1 MGKVKKAPA
10 APPLRIRLK
19 KNDLVEVMT
28 GKEQGKTG
36 KILKVFREKNKVLVE
51 KVNMIKRH
59 TRPSPTTGQG
69 GIVEKEGPLNVSKV
83 MLICPKCT
91 TATRFRLSKTAE
103 GKKARVCRKCKEL
116 IDG

>member
-1 MGKVKKAPA
+1 MKTPKAP
-10 APPLRIRLK
+10 PEPVRIRLK
-19 KNDLVEVMT
+19 KNDLVEVT
-28 GKEQGKTG
+28 AGKEKGKTG
-36 KILKVFREKNKVLVE
+36 KILRVLREKNQVVVE

-69 GIVEKEGPLNVSKV
+69 GILEKEGPLSVAKV
-83 MLICPKCT
+83 MLVCPKCA
-91 TATRFRLSKTAE
+91 TATRFRLTRTAE

>member
-1 MGKVKKAPA
+1 MAKVKKAA
-10 APPLRIRLK
+10 AEPVRVRLK
-19 KNDLVEVMT
+19 KNDLVEVIS
-28 GKEQGKTG
+28 GKEKGKTG
-36 KILKVFREKNKVLVE
+36 KVLRVLREKNQLVIE
-51 KVNMIKRH
+51 KINMIKRH

-69 GIVEKEGPLNVSKV
+69 GIVEKEAPLGVSKV

-91 TATRFRLSKTAE
+91 TATRFRLTRTAE

>member
-1 MGKVKKAPA
+1 MAKAKKPE
-10 APPLRIRLK
+10 PVRIRLK
-19 KNDLVEVMT
+19 KNDLVEVTT

-69 GIVEKEGPLNVSKV
+69 GIVEKEAPLYVSKLK
-83 MLICPKCT
+83 LICPKCA
-91 TATRFRLSKTAE
+91 TATRFRMTVTGE
-103 GKKARVCRKCKEL
+103 GKKVRVCLKCKEL